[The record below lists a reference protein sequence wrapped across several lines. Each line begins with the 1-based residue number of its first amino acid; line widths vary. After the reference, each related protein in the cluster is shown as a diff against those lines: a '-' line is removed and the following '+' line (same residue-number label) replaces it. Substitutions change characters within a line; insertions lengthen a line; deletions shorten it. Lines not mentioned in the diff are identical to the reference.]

1 MKEQEVS
8 GLRIFEEKGKPG
20 IEKDAVKVLKGGGI
34 EGDRHCFDKDRQIS
48 IMTRNAYEWMQ
59 AQEVEGLCFRRFKA
73 NIVIDTKGGSIPG
86 PRLKA
91 GGAVLAVEGKKR
103 CFKECGRYREHMDCM
118 LKDSCWYASA
128 VSDGEIHIGDKVQ
141 CDYNWNRYERQMMVP
156 SIGRKEQE
164 SFCNSS
170 VLVIGAGGL
179 GCPVLTA
186 LSEAGVGRIGIMDG
200 DVVEETNLNR
210 QFLYSPADFGKNKA
224 ECAGRWVNTFRPD
237 CQTDIYP
244 EWFTEENGSSII
256 NNYDLVIAAVDR
268 ISTRLLINRTAVSS
282 GKPLIDGAVDGFYGT
297 VTAILGNECPC
308 LACINPEGKEPSRTS
323 SSLGTTTMVVGALE
337 AQFALQYLAGIPIKG
352 GTVLS
357 YDGVYGTLEELPVKK
372 NPECMVCR
380 NVYNCQKNNEK

>member
-91 GGAVLAVEGKKR
+91 GGAVLAVEGKKH
-103 CFKECGRYREHMDCM
+103 CFKECARCRE
-118 LKDSCWYASA
+118 
-128 VSDGEIHIGDKVQ
+128 HIGDKVQ

-156 SIGRKEQE
+156 FIGRKEQE
-164 SFCNSS
+164 AFRNSS

-200 DVVEETNLNR
+200 DAVEETNLNR

-244 EWFTEENGSSII
+244 EWFTEENGSSITTK
-256 NNYDLVIAAVDR
+256 YDLVIAAVDR
-268 ISTRLLINRTAVSS
+268 ISTRLLINRTVISS
-282 GKPLIDGAVDGFYGT
+282 GRPLIDGAVDGFYGT
-297 VTAILGNECPC
+297 VTAILGNACPC

-357 YDGVYGTLEELPVKK
+357 YDGIYGTLEELPVKK
-372 NPECMVCR
+372 NPEGMVCR
-380 NVYNCQKNNEK
+380 HVYNCQKNNEK